1 MYHSITFGTKNT
13 WDDWHLIP
21 TSRPVFNPP
30 SVKTNLIEIPGG
42 DGALD
47 LTTALAGR
55 PLYKNRTGSIEFYV
69 DNDFRDWTVLYSE
82 IMVYL
87 HGQKMRAVLED
98 DPSYYYEGRFAI
110 NAWKSNK
117 ERSSLVIDYDVNPYK
132 KDILGTDEEWIWDT
146 FNFETGIIRY
156 YKDLPV
162 SGSLSVTVIVD
173 MMPVSPTITTSA
185 TGMTVTFDGET
196 YNLAKGVNH
205 VPEIVLPQ
213 GSNVLVFTGSG
224 TVTIGQ
230 TGGRL

>member
-185 TGMTVTFDGET
+185 AGMTVTFDGET

>member
-30 SVKTNLIEIPGG
+30 SVKTNLIEIPGW

-224 TVTIGQ
+224 TVTIWQ

>member
-21 TSRPVFNPP
+21 TSRPLFNPP

-69 DNDFRDWTVLYSE
+69 ENDFRDWTILYSE
-82 IMVYL
+82 IMLYL

-98 DPSYYYEGRFAI
+98 DPSYYYEGRFAV

-117 ERSSLVIDYDVNPYK
+117 DRSSIVIDYDVNPYK

-162 SGSLSVTVIVD
+162 SGSLSIVVIVD
-173 MMPVSPTITTSA
+173 MMPVSPTITVSA
-185 TGMTVTFDGET
+185 TGMTVAFGGET
-196 YNLAKGVNH
+196 HTLSKGVNS
-205 VPEIVLPQ
+205 ISGMVLPQ
-213 GSNVLVFTGSG
+213 GQNTLVFTGTG
-224 TVTIGQ
+224 TVTIDLE
-230 TGGRL
+230 GGRL

>member
-21 TSRPVFNPP
+21 TSRPLFNPP

-55 PLYKNRTGSIEFYV
+55 PLYKNRTGSLEFYV

-98 DPSYYYEGRFAI
+98 DPSYYYEGRFAV

-185 TGMTVTFDGET
+185 AGMTVTFSGET
-196 YNLAKGVNH
+196 YNLSKGVNH

-213 GSNVLVFTGSG
+213 GSNVLTFTGSG
-224 TVTIGQ
+224 TITIRQ

>member
-82 IMVYL
+82 IMFYL

-132 KDILGTDEEWIWDT
+132 KDIIGTDEEWIWDT

-185 TGMTVTFDGET
+185 AGMTVTFDGET

>member
-21 TSRPVFNPP
+21 TSRPLFNPP

-55 PLYKNRTGSIEFYV
+55 PLYKNRTGSLEFYV
-69 DNDFRDWTVLYSE
+69 DNNFLDWTVLYSE

-185 TGMTVTFDGET
+185 AGMTVSFSGET
-196 YNLAKGVNH
+196 YNLSKGVNH
-205 VPEIVLPQ
+205 IPEIVLPQ
-213 GSNVLVFTGSG
+213 GSNVLTFTGSG
-224 TVTIGQ
+224 TITIGQ

>member
-21 TSRPVFNPP
+21 TSRPLFNPP

-55 PLYKNRTGSIEFYV
+55 PLYKNRTGSLEFYV

-98 DPSYYYEGRFAI
+98 DPSYYYEGRFAV

-185 TGMTVTFDGET
+185 AGMTVTFSGET
-196 YNLAKGVNH
+196 YNLSKGVNH

-213 GSNVLVFTGSG
+213 GSNVLTFTGSG
-224 TVTIGQ
+224 TITIGQ

>member
-21 TSRPVFNPP
+21 TSRPLFNPP

-55 PLYKNRTGSIEFYV
+55 PLYKNRTGSLEFYV

-98 DPSYYYEGRFAI
+98 DPSYYYEGRFAV

-132 KDILGTDEEWIWDT
+132 NDILGTDEEWIWDT

-185 TGMTVTFDGET
+185 AGMTVTFSGET
-196 YNLAKGVNH
+196 YNLSKGVNH

-213 GSNVLVFTGSG
+213 GSNVLTFTGSG
-224 TVTIGQ
+224 TITIRQ

>member
-21 TSRPVFNPP
+21 TSRPLFNPP

-82 IMVYL
+82 IMIYL
-87 HGQKMRAVLED
+87 HGHKMRAVLED
-98 DPSYYYEGRFAI
+98 DPNYFYEGRFAV

-117 ERSSLVIDYDVNPYK
+117 DRSSLVIDYDVNPYK
-132 KDILGTDEEWIWDT
+132 QAITGTGMDWIWDT
-146 FNFETGIIRY
+146 FNFENGVILY

-162 SGSLSVTVIVD
+162 RGSLNATILVE
-173 MMPVSPTITTSA
+173 MMPVSPTIIASA
-185 TGMTVTFDGET
+185 TRMTVTFSGGVH
-196 YNLAKGVNH
+196 NLLRGINNI
-205 VPEIVLPQ
+205 PEIVLPPGTNILTFAGN
-213 GSNVLVFTGSG
+213 GS
-224 TVTIGQ
+224 VTISQ
-230 TGGRL
+230 KGGRL

>member
-21 TSRPVFNPP
+21 TSRPLFNPP

-55 PLYKNRTGSIEFYV
+55 PLYKNRTGSLEFYV
-69 DNDFRDWTVLYSE
+69 DNNFLDWTVLYSE

-173 MMPVSPTITTSA
+173 MMPVLPTITTSA
-185 TGMTVTFDGET
+185 AGMTVSFSGET
-196 YNLAKGVNH
+196 YNLSKGVNH
-205 VPEIVLPQ
+205 IPEIVLPQ
-213 GSNVLVFTGSG
+213 GSNVLTFTGSG
-224 TVTIGQ
+224 TITIGQ

>member
-21 TSRPVFNPP
+21 TSRPLFNPP

-55 PLYKNRTGSIEFYV
+55 PLYKNRTGSLEFYV

-98 DPSYYYEGRFAI
+98 DPSYYYEGRFAV

-185 TGMTVTFDGET
+185 AGMTVTFSGET
-196 YNLAKGVNH
+196 YNLSKGVNH
-205 VPEIVLPQ
+205 VPEIVLPK
-213 GSNVLVFTGSG
+213 GSNVLTFTGSG
-224 TVTIGQ
+224 TITIGQ